1 MTHYIS
7 SRDGMSLRSM
17 ASNGYDLA
25 DHAKVDGSGRAVA
38 NKALDAIDVKIL
50 AALQANARLTNV
62 ELAEMVGLSPSPCLR
77 RVNRL
82 EREGII
88 TAYRAVVDRG
98 AAGLPLTVFVEI
110 KVGRHSLDNA
120 DAVGAA
126 LSAIDNVVSVHMV
139 SGAADFLAEIVVAD
153 LSQYER
159 LLSER
164 LLTLQTVADIRSN
177 FSLRRIKSDSA
188 LPIGEAASGSSPNS
202 PKTPLKTHS

>member
-1 MTHYIS
+1 
-7 SRDGMSLRSM
+7 
-17 ASNGYDLA
+17 
-25 DHAKVDGSGRAVA
+25 VGS
-38 NKALDAIDVKIL
+38 KALDAIDLKIL

-77 RVNRL
+77 RVNRF

-110 KVGRHSLDNA
+110 KVGRHSLENA
-120 DAVGAA
+120 DVVSAA
-126 LSAIDNVVSVHMV
+126 LAAIDSVVSIHMV

-153 LSQYER
+153 LPQYER

-164 LLTLQTVADIRSN
+164 LLTLQTVVDIRSN

-188 LPIGEAASGSSPNS
+188 LPIGKAASGPSPNS
-202 PKTPLKTHS
+202 LKMSLKTRS